1 MSRLGPLGTVPPARF
16 RRPGMSSL
24 ARSGALAT
32 LGGAG
37 SLQSAAAQMRQRR
50 SGKSLLE
57 AALTG
62 RSQSRT
68 GSSSRLFQPPSHVHG
83 APATALCP
91 RVPSPAALVRRSSK
105 TWTEAG
111 DNPIRE
117 REVGGRQP
125 DLSGQSHHVRL
136 RGARTMLHRR
146 RDRPGR

>member
-105 TWTEAG
+105 TPLGQSLTASGQRQGTILCASVHEAA

-117 REVGGRQP
+117 RERWGGG
-125 DLSGQSHHVRL
+125 S
-136 RGARTMLHRR
+136 RT
-146 RDRPGR
+146 